1 MSFKV
6 KIIAF
11 SAAGLLAAAG
21 GIYAFMPDNQESASG
36 SREIVGS
43 VQTVATADVINPPST
58 TDKRVG
64 EEGVA
69 RATDTTAAPR
79 QSPKDQ
85 PESQSPKKL
94 TRQQLLPPPATED
107 EKLQKAAEQESN
119 F

>member
-6 KIIAF
+6 KTIAF

-43 VQTVATADVINPPST
+43 VQTVAPADLINLPST

-64 EEGVA
+64 EQGVA
-69 RATDTTAAPR
+69 QGTDTTAATK
-79 QSPKDQ
+79 QSAKDQ
-85 PESQSPKKL
+85 PESQAPKKL

-107 EKLQKAAEQESN
+107 EKLQKAAEQESH